1 MGRRLHQFVS
11 AILCLPIRPG
21 VFLAKALLSVLQLCA
36 MAFLTATSTVALAQE
51 PPEVP
56 EPATQ
61 SEKQDEPTGSS
72 LPEPLES
79 YMGRR
84 IAPTMSFAHAEW
96 LTRNEREQE
105 ERCSLLLT
113 NLDLHQGMTVC
124 DVGCGNGFHSLKI
137 AHLIGEKGRVLAVDV
152 QPEMLE
158 LLRKRMEAGEIDNI
172 TPVLGSYHD
181 PRLPDS
187 SCDLV
192 LMVDVYHEFNYP
204 EQMLAAIRRA
214 LRPDGVIAL
223 VEFRLEDP
231 EVPIVEVHKMS
242 KEQILKEYSANG
254 FRLVKEFDDL
264 PWQHL
269 MFFGKDGE

>member
-1 MGRRLHQFVS
+1 MCRKPDSSF
-11 AILCLPIRPG
+11 A
-21 VFLAKALLSVLQLCA
+21 ALLLALIPGATHLPSLVA
-36 MAFLTATSTVALAQE
+36 TACAQE
-51 PPEVP
+51 SPQEQKSGTPS
-56 EPATQ
+56 A
-61 SEKQDEPTGSS
+61 EKQEEKEKEKKEEKKSPI
-72 LPEPLES
+72 PEPLDV

-84 IAPTMSFAHAEW
+84 IAPTMSYAHAEW
-96 LTRNEREQE
+96 LTRSEREQE

-113 NLDLHQGMTVC
+113 NLGLHQGMTVC
-124 DVGCGNGFHSLKI
+124 DMGCGNGFHSLHI
-137 AHLIGEKGRVLAVDV
+137 ARLIGEKGRVMAVDV

-158 LLRKRMEAGEIDNI
+158 LLRRRMEEEETDNV

-192 LMVDVYHEFNYP
+192 LMVDVYHEFSYP
-204 EQMLAAIRRA
+204 VQMLAAIRKA

-231 EVPIVEVHKMS
+231 EVPIQEVHKMS
-242 KEQILKEYSANG
+242 REQILKEYSANG
-254 FRLVKEFDDL
+254 FRLVREFDEL